1 MMEIKAYIQ
10 PFMLN
15 KVETALKKLH
25 IHGMSV
31 CDVRGFGREKDES
44 FPHYYRDYVVEFTP
58 KVKIEIVC
66 PDEDL
71 NKIVECIRLNA
82 HTGRIGDGKIF
93 VTKVILAKSIRTGDE
108 GEMAI

>member
-1 MMEIKAYIQ
+1 MKEIKAYIQ

-31 CDVRGFGREKDES
+31 CDVKGFGREKDES
-44 FPHYYRDYVVEFTP
+44 YPHHYQDYVVEFTP

-66 PDEDL
+66 PDEDVD
-71 NKIVECIRLNA
+71 KIVECVCQNA

-93 VTKVILAKSIRTGDE
+93 VTEVSRAKSIRTGEE
-108 GEMAI
+108 GEKAI